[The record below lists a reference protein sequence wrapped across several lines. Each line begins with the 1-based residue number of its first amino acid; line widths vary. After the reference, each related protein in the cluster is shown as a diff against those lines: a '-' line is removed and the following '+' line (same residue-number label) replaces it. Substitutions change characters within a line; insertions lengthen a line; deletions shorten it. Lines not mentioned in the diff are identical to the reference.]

1 MLFSSAMLRPMFEQ
15 SSLAQPSEGGEN
27 NGLGGGFIPFNNT
40 TTSATFDGN
49 AASSISKLLSPV
61 ELWTYEP
68 QENLVSEA
76 LQVVSIALKSDADK
90 QHLEALIQ
98 EAKSPHGIRTTLVSL
113 DIQMLIRLICE
124 TEQYSLSIRT
134 SALVLLFTLC
144 SLNLASEAVAAMHSM
159 LHDIIF
165 IDHEKLKAETSLLI
179 WSSRLISKLLC
190 TSDQALAILL
200 HDEHLIQTLLRYF
213 WYETQLSSET
223 RRTLIKTLRNMSICL
238 FQHRQRTFENQA
250 PDHKSSDM
258 IVLLLCGLIQ
268 ELESEMNLE
277 MMYYCITTCQLWV
290 QHCPDIHQLFRELE
304 VQLMLEPLASREFH
318 STQTTLAVF
327 TQPLASALE
336 HLGSMLVEGVK
347 SPPALALESPTFGTT
362 SLY

>member
-1 MLFSSAMLRPMFEQ
+1 MLFSSPMLRPMFEQ
-15 SSLAQPSEGGEN
+15 SLAQPSEGGEN

-49 AASSISKLLSPV
+49 ATAASSISKLFSPV

-68 QENLVSEA
+68 HESLVSEA
-76 LQVVSIALKSDADK
+76 FQVVSSALGSDAEK
-90 QHLEALIQ
+90 QHLEALVL
-98 EAKSPHGIRTTLVSL
+98 EVKSPQGIQTTLQSL
-113 DIQMLIRLICE
+113 DIQMLVRLIRE
-124 TEQYSLSIRT
+124 TDQYSLSIRT

-144 SLNLASEAVAAMHSM
+144 SRTLSSDAVAAMHSM

-179 WSSRLISKLLC
+179 WSCRLISKLLC
-190 TSDQALAILL
+190 TSAQALPILL

-238 FQHRQRTFENQA
+238 FQHRQRTLENEQ
-250 PDHKSSDM
+250 PDQKSSDM

-277 MMYYCITTCQLWV
+277 MMYYCITMCQLWV
-290 QHCPDIHQLFRELE
+290 QHCPDIHQLFRELD
-304 VQLMLEPLASREFH
+304 VQSTLEPLASREFH
-318 STQTTLAVF
+318 STRTTLAVF
-327 TQPLASALE
+327 TQPLESALE
-336 HLGSMLVEGVK
+336 NLGSMLLEGVK
-347 SPPALALESPTFGTT
+347 SPAPALESHTFGTT
-362 SLY
+362 TLY